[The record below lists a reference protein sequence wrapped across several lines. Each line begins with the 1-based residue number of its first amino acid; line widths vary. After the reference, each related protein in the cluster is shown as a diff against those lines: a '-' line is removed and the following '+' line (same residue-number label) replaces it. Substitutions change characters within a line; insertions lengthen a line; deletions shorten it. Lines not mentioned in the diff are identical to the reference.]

1 MRIDILTLFPG
12 MFAPLKDSILK
23 RAGEKGLVEINVI
36 NIRDFAFNKH
46 RMVDDVVYG
55 GGAGMVMKPEPIFE
69 AIQDIKASTNSS
81 PRIIIT
87 SPQGEL
93 FSQKKAAEL
102 SREEHLVFLCGHYEG
117 IDERIKEI
125 FRAEELSIGD
135 FVLTGGE
142 LPSMVM
148 VDSLVRLLPGVL
160 GDDLSSSEESFEEGL
175 LEYPHYTRPQE
186 FQGLRVPEVLLG
198 GHHEEIRVWRRQQ
211 SLEKT
216 WKNRPDLWKKAPLG
230 PADLQHMEKIK
241 GPVNENIRL
250 FTALVHY
257 PVYNKKGAVIN
268 TSFTNLDL
276 HDIAR
281 ASATFGVEKYF
292 VVQPIHAQHEL
303 IHTLINHWIKGFG
316 ARYNPDRKTALTR
329 LNLVDS
335 VEEVKLQI
343 KEEYGSLPLV
353 ISTAAKAYA
362 QNIGYEELKDV
373 MERQEGNYLI
383 LFGTG
388 WGLEESLIENSDY
401 VLRPIYGPG
410 VYNHLS
416 VRSAASIVLDRLR
429 GE

>member
-1 MRIDILTLFPG
+1 LRIDILTLFPG
-12 MFAPLKDSILK
+12 MFAPLQDSILK
-23 RAGEKGLVEINVI
+23 KAQEKGLVEIHVT

-69 AIQDIKASTNSS
+69 AIQHIKESGSTS

-87 SPQGEL
+87 SPQGEI
-93 FSQKKAAEL
+93 FTQKKSAEL
-102 SREEHLVFLCGHYEG
+102 SREEHLVFICGHYEG
-117 IDERIKEI
+117 IDERVKEI
-125 FRAEELSIGD
+125 FHAEELSIGD

-142 LPSMVM
+142 LPAMVM

-160 GDDLSSSEESFEEGL
+160 GDDLSASEESFEDGL
-175 LEYPHYTRPQE
+175 LEYPQYTRPQE
-186 FQGLRVPEVLLG
+186 FLGHKVPEVLLG
-198 GHHEEIRVWRRQQ
+198 GHHEKIRVWRRQQ
-211 SLEKT
+211 SLAKT
-216 WKNRPDLWKKAPLG
+216 WKNRPDLYKKAPLRVE
-230 PADLQHMEKIK
+230 DLQYMEKIK
-241 GPVNENIRL
+241 APLKEKTHL

-281 ASATFGVEKYF
+281 ASATYGVEKYF
-292 VVQPIHAQHEL
+292 VVQPIRVQHEL
-303 IHTLINHWIKGFG
+303 IQTLINHWIKGFG
-316 ARYNPDRKTALTR
+316 ARYNPDRKTALTK
-329 LNLVDS
+329 LSVVDS
-335 VEEVKLQI
+335 VEEVKAQI
-343 KEEYGSLPLV
+343 TKEYGSAPKV
-353 ISTAAKAYA
+353 ISTAAKAYP
-362 QNIGYEELKDV
+362 QNIGYEELRDV
-373 MERQEGNYLI
+373 MERKEGNYLI

-388 WGLEESLIENSDY
+388 WGLEESLIESSDY
-401 VLRPIYGPG
+401 VLNPIYGPS